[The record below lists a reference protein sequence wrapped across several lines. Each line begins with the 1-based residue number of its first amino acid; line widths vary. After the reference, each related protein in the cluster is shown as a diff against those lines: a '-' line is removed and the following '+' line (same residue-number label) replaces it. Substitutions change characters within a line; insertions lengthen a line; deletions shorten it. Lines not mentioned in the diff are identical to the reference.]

1 MDNARSAINI
11 LKILMIKG
19 EFSRKEDPI
28 LYSDYLET
36 EVQEILE
43 TFQDELEFKLLNYDD
58 TIYFVPNIDCEL
70 FGINPN
76 ELRRYFGTSATK
88 KEVYLGY
95 YIIMFIF
102 YEFYNGKNRD
112 PKKIDFLRIS
122 NLIEHLDN
130 RFERLEELKEE
141 EIQALEEDNKINIS
155 SSLGLWLSM
164 ITDTEGKRRTK
175 YNFIKIVCK
184 ILEEHNLAYEVEDE
198 IRTTRKLDILMRQY
212 FLNADRVQSIN
223 EAFER
228 GEI

>member
-1 MDNARSAINI
+1 MDNVRIAINI
-11 LKILMIKG
+11 LKHLMVKG
-19 EFSRKEDPI
+19 EFNRKDDSI

-36 EVQEILE
+36 QVQEILDAFSE
-43 TFQDELEFKLLNYDD
+43 ELEFKLLNYDD
-58 TIYFVPNIDCEL
+58 TVYFVPDIESEI

-76 ELRRYFGTSATK
+76 ELRRYFGANATK
-88 KEVYLGY
+88 REVFLGY

-112 PKKIDFLRIS
+112 PKKIDYLRIS
-122 NLIEHLDN
+122 ILIEHLDA
-130 RFERLEELKEE
+130 RFERLEDLQEE
-141 EIQALEEDNKINIS
+141 EIKALEEEYKLNIS
-155 SSLGLWLSM
+155 TSVGLWLSM
-164 ITDTEGKRRTK
+164 IADTEGKRRTK
-175 YNFIKIVCK
+175 YNIIKNVCK
-184 ILEEHNLAYEVEDE
+184 ILEEHNLVFVVEDE